1 MLPVLKMIGAPDTAA
16 RRTVARA
23 LLGVGLLAVAG
34 CATARLPYTPEQQP
48 AGARLSAAYQVLG
61 DRVRIQVDT
70 GGPPLEEVEIVRAD
84 GSALRPIALETVPV
98 GSGSPPVGV
107 GVGVGGGHW
116 GGGVGAALLRTS
128 TARCEAAGH
137 DRMLL
142 WVLKE
147 NARARRFYE
156 QNGFTADGAE
166 EPFEVEGVGIPEVR
180 YARPRQ
186 GAR

>member
-1 MLPVLKMIGAPDTAA
+1 MRPVLKMSGAPDPAA

-23 LLGVGLLAVAG
+23 LLGAGLLAVAG
-34 CATARLPYTPEQQP
+34 CATAALPYTPEQQP

-116 GGGVGAALLRTS
+116 GGGVGVGTGVSVGFPIGGRAPDVNTFAYFAAD
-128 TARCEAAGH
+128 AAGPPPW
-137 DRMLL
+137 RVRVKAAGVAPALIL
-142 WVLKE
+142 VGGSPGE
-147 NARARRFYE
+147 GAAR
-156 QNGFTADGAE
+156 
-166 EPFEVEGVGIPEVR
+166 
-180 YARPRQ
+180 
-186 GAR
+186 